1 MSVVVTG
8 LGVVGSYGCG
18 RERLTEALASSALTT
33 SEVDQSQGFHRPQGS
48 RRAALAGSLDLSS
61 WVAPA
66 AARRMSTPSKY
77 AVAAARMAMQ
87 DAGLAPDELAGPT
100 AVAMATA
107 FGPTSFTERLL
118 QQVLKEGPEAA
129 SPFFFTECVANAPAA
144 QIAIAAKAV
153 GPNVTIVQREAGP
166 LRAVARAAAEVSS
179 GRWTRALTGAVDELP
194 PVLHAL
200 LDRFEVLA
208 RPDADG
214 QEIPRPFDRR
224 RSGALAAEGSVV
236 LVLEDEGAARSRGA
250 RILVRFRGAGM
261 AFDATASRVG
271 WGQGHETLAQGLRR
285 VLDRAGLA
293 PQDVDLIVSGASGAV
308 AGDRL
313 EALTLRT
320 AWGEAPL
327 PPLVT
332 PKSVTGEYG
341 GGFLAA
347 AVLAAHGARFGPPN
361 GATEPDP
368 ALGLRPPA
376 ATAALS
382 PRVVLATS
390 LAAGGAAAWL
400 VLERP

>member
-1 MSVVVTG
+1 MSVVITG
-8 LGVVGSYGCG
+8 LGAVGSYGCG
-18 RERLTEALASSALTT
+18 RQRIAEALANNTLTT
-33 SEVDQSQGFHRPQGS
+33 SEVERSGFHRPQGS
-48 RRAALAGSLDLSS
+48 RRAALAGSLDLSA

-77 AVAAARMAMQ
+77 AVAAARMALQ
-87 DAGLAPDELAGPT
+87 DAGLAPEEVAGPT
-100 AVAMATA
+100 AVVMATG
-107 FGPTSFTERLL
+107 FGPTSFTEKLLL
-118 QQVLKEGPEAA
+118 QVLNEGPQAA
-129 SPFFFTECVANAPAA
+129 SPFLFTECVANAPAA

-153 GPNVTIVQREAGP
+153 GPNVTLVQREAGP

-179 GRWTRALTGAVDELP
+179 GRWSRALTGAVDELP

-208 RPDADG
+208 KPDADG

-224 RSGALAAEGSVV
+224 RSGAIAAEGSVV
-236 LVLEDEGAARSRGA
+236 LVLEDESAAGARGA
-250 RILVRFRGAGM
+250 RILARVRGGGM

-271 WGQGHETLAQGLRR
+271 WGQGHETLAQALRR

-293 PQDVDLIVSGASGAV
+293 PRDVDLVVSGASGAV

-313 EALTLRT
+313 EALTLRA
-320 AWGEAPL
+320 AWGEATL

-332 PKSVTGEYG
+332 PKNVTGEYG
-341 GGFLAA
+341 GGFLAG

-361 GATEPDP
+361 GSTEPDP
-368 ALGLRPPA
+368 ELGLRPSAVPG
-376 ATAALS
+376 ALS
-382 PRVVLATS
+382 PQVVLATS
-390 LAAGGAAAWL
+390 LAAGGAASWL

>member
-1 MSVVVTG
+1 MSVVITG
-8 LGVVGSYGCG
+8 LGAVGSYGCG
-18 RERLTEALASSALTT
+18 RQRITEALAHNTLTS
-33 SEVDQSQGFHRPQGS
+33 SEVDRSQGFHRPQGS
-48 RRAALAGSLDLSS
+48 RRAALASSLDLTS

-77 AVAAARMAMQ
+77 AVAAARMAVQ
-87 DAGLAPDELAGPT
+87 DAGLGPEEIAGPT
-100 AVAMATA
+100 VVILATA
-107 FGPTSFTERLL
+107 FGPTSFTEKLL
-118 QQVLKEGPEAA
+118 LQVLKEGPQAA

-144 QIAIAAKAV
+144 QIAIAARAV
-153 GPNVTIVQREAGP
+153 GPNVTLLQREAGP

-179 GRWTRALTGAVDELP
+179 GRSSRALTGAVDEMP

-208 RPDADG
+208 KPDADG

-224 RSGALAAEGSVV
+224 RSGAVAAEGSVV
-236 LVLEDEGAARSRGA
+236 LLLEDEGAARARGA
-250 RILVRFRGAGM
+250 RILARLRGAGM

-271 WGQGHETLAQGLRR
+271 WGLGHHTLAQGLRR
-285 VLDRAGLA
+285 VLDRAGLT
-293 PQDVDLIVSGASGAV
+293 PQDVDLIVSGASGAI

-313 EALTLRT
+313 EALTLKS

-347 AVLAAHGARFGPPN
+347 AVLAASGARFGTPN
-361 GATEPDP
+361 GSAEPDP
-368 ALGLRPPA
+368 ALDLCPSA
-376 ATAALS
+376 AAAALA
-382 PRVVLATS
+382 PQVVLATS
-390 LAAGGAAAWL
+390 LAAGGAASWL